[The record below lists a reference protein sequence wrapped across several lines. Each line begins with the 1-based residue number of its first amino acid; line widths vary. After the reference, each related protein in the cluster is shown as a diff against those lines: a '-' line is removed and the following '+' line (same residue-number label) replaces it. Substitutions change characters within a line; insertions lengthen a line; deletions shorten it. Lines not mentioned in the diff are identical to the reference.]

1 MLQIGGASHWLAG
14 LLSCYAEQL
23 FWVFVRWLEVDYLG
37 LQVAS
42 LSVTSGDLH
51 RHQELC
57 MDECLFGEQIDEPE
71 LCLNVSLSM
80 GALNLVSGL
89 DFCLWKAS

>member
-1 MLQIGGASHWLAG
+1 
-14 LLSCYAEQL
+14 
-23 FWVFVRWLEVDYLG
+23 
-37 LQVAS
+37 
-42 LSVTSGDLH
+42 
-51 RHQELC
+51 

-89 DFCLWKAS
+89 GFCLWKAS